1 MKEEATVPREM
12 VGPPT
17 SRFQSQL
24 SSALSNTLSPPH
36 VLAFLS
42 LTFLC
47 QTLGQRPAE
56 PQLCNQ
62 TSTQLWTLPGMLL
75 PALSFNPDENEL
87 KAKLPLS
94 GVCFSLSSGVSVP
107 RILGHG
113 QVMGTGLTKCLHP
126 HHLLGEGRSLASE
139 SLALF
144 KCRSCAL
151 TDQQ

>member
-1 MKEEATVPREM
+1 MKEEATIPWEM
-12 VGPPT
+12 VGPPA
-17 SRFQSQL
+17 SRFQSRL

-36 VLAFLS
+36 VLAFLP

-47 QTLGQRPAE
+47 QTLGQHPAE

-62 TSTQLWTLPGMLL
+62 TSTQLWTFPRMLL
-75 PALSFNPDENEL
+75 PALSFNTGENEL

-94 GVCFSLSSGVSVP
+94 GVCFFLSSGVSMP

-126 HHLLGEGRSLASE
+126 HHFWGRGEAWLLRV
-139 SLALF
+139 
-144 KCRSCAL
+144 
-151 TDQQ
+151 